1 VKTVNFLVS
10 ENEQNIRLDKLVSLH
25 IEGISRSYAASLI
38 EAGLVTVMSKVARDL
53 PAGAAPQKNDKKDT
67 FPENTEIEVTIPDN
81 TEIAAKPQ
89 NIPLDIVFEDEHL
102 LVVNKPKGMVVHPAP
117 GNPDN
122 TLVNAL
128 LFHCGSSLSGING
141 EIRPG
146 IVHRIDKDTAGLLI
160 VAKNDETHKALSEM
174 IKAHNFTREY
184 EAVIIGNLKSDSG
197 VIEEAIGRSKLNR
210 KKMCVRA
217 GGRNAETS
225 YSVIA
230 RFKGFTHVRLRL
242 KTGRTHQI
250 RVHMAYIGHPVLGD
264 SVYGK
269 ADKLCKGQCL
279 YAKHIAFSHPV
290 TGEYLSFESEL
301 PDWFSDVLRKIS

>member
-1 VKTVNFLVS
+1 VETVKFSVL

-25 IEGISRSYAASLI
+25 TPDITRSYAAGLI
-38 EAGLVTVMSKVARDL
+38 EAGLVTAMGKTA
-53 PAGAAPQKNDKKDT
+53 QKKDT
-67 FPENTEIEVTIPDN
+67 FAVNTQIVVTIPDN

-89 NIPLDIVFEDEHL
+89 NIPLDIVFEDEYL

-128 LFHCGSSLSGING
+128 LYHCGDSLSGING

-160 VAKNDETHKALSEM
+160 AAKTDETHKALSEM

-184 EAVIIGNLKSDSG
+184 EAVIVGNLKNENG
-197 VIEEAIGRSKLNR
+197 VIDEPIGRSKTDR
-210 KKMCVRA
+210 KKMCVRPD
-217 GGRNAETS
+217 GRTAQTS
-225 YSVIA
+225 YSTVA
-230 RFKGFTHVRLRL
+230 RYNSFTHVRLRL
-242 KTGRTHQI
+242 TTGRTHQI

-279 YAKHIAFSHPV
+279 YAKHIAFTHPV
-290 TGEYLSFESEL
+290 TGEYLSFESDL
-301 PDWFSDVLRKIS
+301 PDFFTDVLRKIT